1 MSSGNWKE
9 LFDAACAGEMDL
21 VRYHIRS
28 GVNVNHIHP
37 EYFGTILIA
46 CILSKQQDVAL
57 ELLENGA
64 NPHTYSELDC
74 LRPLQ
79 AARQAKLKAVEQQ
92 LLFLGAQE
100 SPAAPPRT
108 MLSKWRLPFWGRRA
122 A

>member
-1 MSSGNWKE
+1 
-9 LFDAACAGEMDL
+9 MDL

-37 EYFGTILIA
+37 EYFGTILVA
-46 CILSKQQDVAL
+46 CILAKQQAVAL
-57 ELLENGA
+57 ELLANGA
-64 NPHTYSELDC
+64 NPHTYSELDG

-79 AARQAKLKAVEQQ
+79 AAKQAKLKAVEQQ

-100 SPAAPPRT
+100 SPAAQRPAL
-108 MLSKWRLPFWGRRA
+108 LSKWRLPFWGRRA